1 MNDLKKVSRGSQCEG
16 TYALVSCAMPRRSAM
31 MLALAVSA
39 ASAYEGKVSVML
51 TGSARGFNGHSTVR
65 CNMQACSDSGVPNP
79 CTHSGHGLHMHS
91 TQHNGGV
98 VGPRITCPVKG
109 GQCG

>member
-51 TGSARGFNGHSTVR
+51 INRERTGVQWTLNSALQHAG
-65 CNMQACSDSGVPNP
+65 MQ
-79 CTHSGHGLHMHS
+79 
-91 TQHNGGV
+91 
-98 VGPRITCPVKG
+98 
-109 GQCG
+109 